1 MQLLWSS
8 FFKNLAKVNSIHIN
22 QHIFSHQTNYRNIVL
37 HGFFD
42 ASNEAYVT
50 VVYLQ
55 IVYNNETFI
64 NLLTAE
70 SKILPNKN
78 YQFHASHYYSYFFI
92 IKIGHL
98 NKGQFKT

>member
-42 ASNEAYVT
+42 ASNEAYAT
-50 VVYLQ
+50 VIYLQ

-64 NLLTAE
+64 NLLTAK

-78 YQFHASHYYSYFFI
+78 LSVPRIALLFVLFYYQNWSP
-92 IKIGHL
+92 
-98 NKGQFKT
+98 Q